1 MISRRL
7 VHSGKDAA
15 IWSGSGQVFPF
26 RRLNC
31 DSFYLLEI
39 VNAAADN
46 QYCCGSL
53 NRYSRGHPFINSPRK
68 EQQQQKKRLQAQ
80 VPAQCLTNLLLFGVS
95 MTCLSCLFFFF
106 YYKQYLIS
114 FNSMNLL
121 GPMKITKKSISVCGS
136 GGVFW
141 SRIEL
146 EAQVTFL
153 VCCLA

>member
-7 VHSGKDAA
+7 VHSGKEAA

-39 VNAAADN
+39 VNSAADN
-46 QYCCGSL
+46 QYGCGSL

-68 EQQQQKKRLQAQ
+68 EQQQQQKRLQAQ
-80 VPAQCLTNLLLFGVS
+80 VPAQCLINLLLFGVS
-95 MTCLSCLFFFF
+95 MTCLSCFFF

-114 FNSMNLL
+114 FNSMN
-121 GPMKITKKSISVCGS
+121 PFWPNEHNKKSISVCGTGS
-136 GGVFW
+136 GAVF
-141 SRIEL
+141 
-146 EAQVTFL
+146 
-153 VCCLA
+153 